1 MPTLS
6 AVFAKHAEM
15 LGDLLLSFSQQ
26 PLLLGLTL
34 FAATF
39 VAEDVATV
47 AAGILVARSGADP
60 FAALAGVI
68 LGTAIGDIALYAL
81 GRWGARSKFGR
92 KLRSRAD
99 VKRAESWISGRVLA
113 LVFAARFLPG
123 SRLPIFTASGLV
135 AAPFASVAA
144 IIAIT
149 TPFWTGT
156 LFAVAHYA
164 GEAGAQ
170 QLLTSVLPA
179 GFALALGALCFRRAK
194 AKILE
199 PELT

>member
-1 MPTLS
+1 
-6 AVFAKHAEM
+6 M
-15 LGDLLLSFSQQ
+15 LGELLLLLSQQ

-39 VAEDVATV
+39 IAEDVATI
-47 AAGILVARSGADP
+47 AAGVIVARTGADP
-60 FAALAGVI
+60 FAALSGVI
-68 LGTAIGDIALYAL
+68 LGTAIGDIALYVL
-81 GRWGARSKFGR
+81 GRWGASSKFGR
-92 KLRSRAD
+92 KLRSRTD
-99 VKRAESWISGRVLA
+99 VQRAESWISGRVLA

-135 AAPFASVAA
+135 AAPFVSVAA

-170 QLLTSVLPA
+170 RLIATVLPA
-179 GFALALGALCFRRAK
+179 GIALALGALCFRRAK

>member
-1 MPTLS
+1 
-6 AVFAKHAEM
+6 M
-15 LGDLLLSFSQQ
+15 LADLLLSISQQ

-47 AAGILVARSGADP
+47 AAGVLVARSGADP
-60 FAALAGVI
+60 FVALSGVI
-68 LGTAIGDIALYAL
+68 LGTAIGDIALYVL
-81 GRWGARSKFGR
+81 GRWGGNSKLGR
-92 KLRSRAD
+92 KLRVRAD
-99 VKRAESWISGRVLA
+99 VKRAEGWISGRVLA
-113 LVFAARFLPG
+113 LVFVARFLPG

-135 AAPFASVAA
+135 AAPFAPVAT
-144 IIAIT
+144 IIAVT

-170 QLLTSVLPA
+170 QLIAAALPV
-179 GFALALGALCFRRAK
+179 GLALVLGALCFRWAK
-194 AKILE
+194 ANIFE
-199 PELT
+199 PKLT